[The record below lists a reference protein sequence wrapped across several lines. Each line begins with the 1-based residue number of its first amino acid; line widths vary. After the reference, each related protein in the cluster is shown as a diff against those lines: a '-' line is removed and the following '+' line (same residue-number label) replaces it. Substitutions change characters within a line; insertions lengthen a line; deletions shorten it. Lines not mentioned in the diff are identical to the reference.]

1 VNLDGHLQALAE
13 LQATRRKLD
22 PVADHRTYVENGH
35 GIAIHAVA
43 AGALRRYGVDLDRHQ
58 GMARWLREHGHPD
71 VADAVEAV
79 ERLRTAH
86 WYGGQ
91 GDGDTAHRLDRHLKT
106 LEAWAVA

>member
-1 VNLDGHLQALAE
+1 VNLEGHLRALAE
-13 LQATRRKLD
+13 LKETRRKLD
-22 PVADHRTYVENGH
+22 PVADLRTYVETGH

-58 GMARWLREHGHPD
+58 GMVRWLRERGHPD
-71 VADAVEAV
+71 VADAFEAI
-79 ERLRTAH
+79 ERTRTAR

-91 GDGDTAHRLDRHLKT
+91 GDGDAAHRLDQHLAT